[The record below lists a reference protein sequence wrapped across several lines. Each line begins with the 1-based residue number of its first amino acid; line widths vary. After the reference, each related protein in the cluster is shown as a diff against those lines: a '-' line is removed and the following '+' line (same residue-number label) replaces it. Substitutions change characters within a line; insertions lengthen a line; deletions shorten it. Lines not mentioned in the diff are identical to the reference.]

1 MIPRLEFNLPNTP
14 LFAYSE
20 RGRTGFYF
28 DGILVLTPRGIEI
41 TQVEFEQAWISG
53 STNSETPEDASAA
66 WLATYAFAVK
76 HG

>member
-14 LFAYSE
+14 LFAYC
-20 RGRTGFYF
+20 RLKRC
-28 DGILVLTPRGIEI
+28 GIEI